1 MVSRWRWSSLLLFS
15 LSVQAAEPPPWHTT
29 LSSWTRHLGAW
40 LDARLS
46 GQPNPNPNPTRL
58 SLGLLARHSALYGPH
73 LQPQVDLQ
81 LVLPQTQKR
90 LALIITRELS
100 DATDSPLGQHY
111 GRNLSTPE
119 NEQATFLGMRQV
131 QQASQRLWQSL
142 DAGLVSRGL
151 NPGLYVRWYQQDHYP
166 SSSTWQ
172 RTDKR
177 EIRWESLNGWLLQAS
192 AAFDRALDHQHLWR
206 LSGQLGTRPENHLLE
221 LNLGTTLF
229 IQQSNQRTLT
239 LQLLNDWR
247 NQPGGLYR
255 SRLRLLWSR
264 TVGHRWSLLTIIPEV
279 RIEQRSGYRL
289 DPVLSL
295 RWMVHFNDPSVA
307 AAPAQ
312 TRESDPLRQ

>member
-1 MVSRWRWSSLLLFS
+1 MASRWTWSSLLLFN
-15 LSVQAAEPPPWHTT
+15 LSVQAAEPPNWHTT

-46 GQPNPNPNPTRL
+46 GQPSPNDNPTTL
-58 SLGLLARHSALYGPH
+58 SFGVLTRYSTLYGSQ

-81 LVLPQTQKR
+81 LALPQTQKR
-90 LALIITRELS
+90 LALVITQELP
-100 DATDSPLGQHY
+100 DPADSTLKRHY

-119 NEQATFLGMRQV
+119 DEQATFLGMRQV

-151 NPGLYVRWYQQDHYP
+151 NPGIYIRWYQQDHYP
-166 SSSTWQ
+166 ISSLWQ

-192 AAFDRALDHQHLWR
+192 AAFDRALDHRHLWR
-206 LSGQLGTRPENHLLE
+206 LSGQMGVRPENHLLQ

-229 IQQSNQRTLT
+229 IQQSNQRSLT

-264 TVGHRWSLLTIIPEV
+264 TVGQPWSLLSIIPEV
-279 RIEQRSGYRL
+279 RIEQRSEYRI

-295 RWMVHFNDPSVA
+295 RWTVRFNDASH
-307 AAPAQ
+307 
-312 TRESDPLRQ
+312 